1 MTLDEIAGSLG
12 EKLGIPKAQA
22 AQAIHGLTEI
32 IADGLKKGE
41 RVALPNLGALSVSDR
56 PARSGR
62 NPRTGEAITIA
73 ARKVVKFS
81 ATATLGRGINGDA

>member
-1 MTLDEIAGSLG
+1 MTLDEIAGALG
-12 EKLGIPKAQA
+12 EKLGIPKSQA

-32 IADGLKKGE
+32 VAEALKKGD
-41 RVALPNLGALSVSDR
+41 RVALPNLGALSVGDR
-56 PARSGR
+56 PERSGR

-81 ATATLGRGINGDA
+81 AASSLSSGLNGSA

>member
-1 MTLDEIAGSLG
+1 MTLDEIAGALG
-12 EKLGIPKAQA
+12 EKLGIPKSQA

-32 IADGLKKGE
+32 VTEALKKGE
-41 RVALPNLGALSVSDR
+41 RVALPNLGALSVGDR

-81 ATATLGRGINGDA
+81 AASSLSTGLNGSA

>member
-1 MTLDEIAGSLG
+1 MTLDDLTGTLG
-12 EKLGIPKAQA
+12 EKLGIPKSQA

-32 IADGLKKGE
+32 VAEALRRGDRI
-41 RVALPNLGALSVSDR
+41 ALPNLGALSVADR

-62 NPRTGEAITIA
+62 NPRTGETMTIP

-81 ATATLGRGINGDA
+81 SASALDRSLNGAG